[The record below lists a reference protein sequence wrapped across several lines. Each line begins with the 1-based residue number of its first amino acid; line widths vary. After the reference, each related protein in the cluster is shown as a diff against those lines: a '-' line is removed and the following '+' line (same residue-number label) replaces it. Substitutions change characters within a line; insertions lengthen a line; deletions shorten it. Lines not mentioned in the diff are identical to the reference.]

1 MALPKPDLDKVKG
14 RRLPPTGLSHRENL
28 AKAAGRTDL
37 SPRLSWVL
45 DAVGTR
51 VLAAGWRWL
60 VPSRDD
66 ELNQKAGALYRQ
78 LAEQDFGQVKSER
91 AFLPGNVVRL
101 VLALP
106 GIDEDR
112 ELEDALERVSAI
124 HEQVE
129 REAPELVGRI
139 VFAYSGNARQS

>member
-1 MALPKPDLDKVKG
+1 MAVPEPDLDKAKG
-14 RRLPPTGLSHRENL
+14 RRLPSTSRSLRENR
-28 AKAAGRTDL
+28 ARPPGRPDRG
-37 SPRLSWVL
+37 SRLSGVL
-45 DAVGTR
+45 AAVGTG

-66 ELNQKAGALYRQ
+66 ELNEKAGALYRK
-78 LAEQDFGQVKSER
+78 LAEHEFGQVKIER

-112 ELEDALERVSAI
+112 ELEDALRRVSAI

-129 REAPELVGRI
+129 RQAPELVGRI
-139 VFAYSGNARQS
+139 VFAYSGNAGQS